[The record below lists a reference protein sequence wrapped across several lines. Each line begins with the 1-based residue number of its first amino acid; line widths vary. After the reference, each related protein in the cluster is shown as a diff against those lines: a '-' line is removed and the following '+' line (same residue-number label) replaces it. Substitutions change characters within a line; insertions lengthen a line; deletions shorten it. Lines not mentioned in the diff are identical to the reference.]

1 MAGGVARPAVYLLG
15 AMASPHRGNARP
27 APSPVKATT
36 SPQDC
41 IEATY
46 LAEARPGHLLPSPT
60 QPEIAFAGRSNV
72 GKSTL
77 LNRLA
82 QRRALAR
89 TSKTPGCTRGVV
101 LFELCLRDGTK
112 LHIADLPGYGFADR
126 SKGERAAWGKHL
138 EEYVQRRAS
147 LRAVIVLIDVRRGPQ
162 PDDRQLLDWL
172 RFIHRDPIVVLTKI
186 DKLSRNEANA
196 AVASAHEDLGV
207 PVLAVSGETGVG
219 REALLRR
226 ICAMVAPAE
235 AQPGTE
241 TEGVPAL
248 PVDDLAPTMSPG
260 TAPAH

>member
-1 MAGGVARPAVYLLG
+1 
-15 AMASPHRGNARP
+15 MASPHRSNARP
-27 APSPVKATT
+27 APRPPAAVAG
-36 SPQDC
+36 PLDC
-41 IEATY
+41 IEANY
-46 LAEARPGHLLPSPT
+46 LSEARPGFALPTPT

-101 LFELCLRDGTK
+101 LFELCLRDGTR

-126 SKGERAAWGKHL
+126 SKGERAAWGRHL

-162 PDDRQLLDWL
+162 PDDLQLLEWL
-172 RFIHRDPIVVLTKI
+172 TFIHRDPIVVLTKI
-186 DKLSRNEANA
+186 DKLSRNETAA
-196 AVASAHEDLGV
+196 AVASAHRSLGV

-219 REALLRR
+219 RDELLQR
-226 ICAMVAPAE
+226 IRAILAPVE
-235 AQPGTE
+235 AQAGTE
-241 TEGVPAL
+241 TSGDSS
-248 PVDDLAPTMSPG
+248 PVRGDAGAPDDLG
-260 TAPAH
+260 TATAHRPA

>member
-1 MAGGVARPAVYLLG
+1 MKEV
-15 AMASPHRGNARP
+15 ASPL
-27 APSPVKATT
+27 
-36 SPQDC
+36 DC
-41 IEATY
+41 IEALY
-46 LAEARPGHLLPSPT
+46 LAEARPGHALPSPT

-101 LFELCLRDGTK
+101 LFELRLRDGTK

-126 SKGERAAWGKHL
+126 SKGERAAWGRHL
-138 EEYVQRRAS
+138 EEYVARRAS

-162 PDDRQLLDWL
+162 PDDLQLLDWL

-186 DKLSRNEANA
+186 DKLSRNEASA
-196 AVASAHEDLGV
+196 AIASAQRELGV
-207 PVLAVSGETGVG
+207 PVLGVSGDTGAG
-219 REALLRR
+219 RETLLQR
-226 ICAMVAPAE
+226 ICAMVAPVE
-235 AQPGTE
+235 AQQGTSD
-241 TEGVPAL
+241 EGVPSRVA
-248 PVDDLAPTMSPG
+248 DDMASTASPG

>member
-1 MAGGVARPAVYLLG
+1 MAA
-15 AMASPHRGNARP
+15 PHRSNARP
-27 APSPVKATT
+27 APRPSKDKPG
-36 SPQDC
+36 PLDC
-41 IEATY
+41 IEAIY
-46 LAEARPGHLLPSPT
+46 LAEARPGHALPTPT

-101 LFELCLRDGTK
+101 LFELRLRDETR

-138 EEYVQRRAS
+138 EEYVARRAS

-162 PDDRQLLDWL
+162 PDDLQLLDWL

-186 DKLSRNEANA
+186 DKLSRNEVGA
-196 AVASAHEDLGV
+196 AVASAHRDLGV
-207 PVLAVSGETGVG
+207 PVLAVSGETGAG
-219 REALLRR
+219 REELLQR
-226 ICAMVAPAE
+226 IRAMVAPVE
-235 AQPGTE
+235 AQPGTDA
-241 TEGVPAL
+241 EGVSA
-248 PVDDLAPTMSPG
+248 PVTGDPTVGHPPG
-260 TAPAH
+260 TAPAQPDALARPNISDHA